1 MNAIEC
7 LGPETFRV
15 RSCRGCQRCA
25 HVGAKES
32 PCAAGN
38 LIRMD
43 DGNHGNNHAGGD
55 DREIKRIRTG
65 PYLLDPFLG
74 MSIHFTNSF
83 GTYLDMPASR

>member
-74 MSIHFTNSF
+74 MSIH
-83 GTYLDMPASR
+83 LPAILA